1 MCIRDRSCIW
11 YNFAL
16 GEWTARGCRTINL
29 TRVAHTC
36 ACPLAAA
43 GGRDFSESAVD
54 YYTEALMEPITF
66 RTLAQNVVLLSF
78 VGTLAG
84 LFALAAVYGYY
95 ADKRDAAKALL
106 EEKDTATSPL
116 RVEDFGKDAP
126 SEEELVRASLPDF
139 VLGLYNAPRFG
150 LQLIWENHSLT
161 SLYSVYDL
169 SLIHI

>member
-1 MCIRDRSCIW
+1 M
-11 YNFAL
+11 
-16 GEWTARGCRTINL
+16 
-29 TRVAHTC
+29 
-36 ACPLAAA
+36 
-43 GGRDFSESAVD
+43 
-54 YYTEALMEPITF
+54 
-66 RTLAQNVVLLSF
+66 
-78 VGTLAG
+78 
-84 LFALAAVYGYY
+84 
-95 ADKRDAAKALL
+95 L

-161 SLYSVYDL
+161 SLYSVYDPAAPRPARCMVCFFNILVIIAAEAMCHWLKYPMGYCL